1 MMTAEWKL
9 TNNPATVKD
18 VIHRVNSIMDGI
30 CRIITII
37 ITLQLIITVSESELV
52 FFANPPPRLFF
63 TVQTFAK
70 KQNQSRDII
79 IFLVPAI

>member
-52 FFANPPPRLFF
+52 VFANTPPRLFF

-70 KQNQSRDII
+70 TQNQSRDII
-79 IFLVPAI
+79 IFSVPAI